1 MVTFLSCD
9 TQQMNTKIKI
19 KPFIQTDDSRCGPA
33 TLHMILDY
41 YGITV
46 TEDELAVLCN
56 HSYQIGCTN
65 SDMERVLKQYG
76 LITLSKQNSSISD
89 LKFWID
95 KDIPVIVD
103 WFTTGVK
110 PEDNDAPD
118 GHASIVVGVDD
129 THVQILD
136 PEHGKVRNFTHKDF
150 MRVWFDWE
158 GSNQIDSA
166 TKVNLRYM
174 LVAFKK

>member
-76 LITLSKQNSSISD
+76 LITLSKQNSSIKNWWKRLLSVLLNCINRKMT
-89 LKFWID
+89 LKQC
-95 KDIPVIVD
+95 KMLRSMQN
-103 WFTTGVK
+103 
-110 PEDNDAPD
+110 EC
-118 GHASIVVGVDD
+118 AS
-129 THVQILD
+129 
-136 PEHGKVRNFTHKDF
+136 
-150 MRVWFDWE
+150 
-158 GSNQIDSA
+158 A
-166 TKVNLRYM
+166 
-174 LVAFKK
+174 